1 MNDFGVV
8 KTEKEIKEKI
18 DEIEKVFSDIADC
31 IELYESEIVVK
42 TLKWVLGEIDFDDI
56 LED

>member
-1 MNDFGVV
+1 MQ
-8 KTEKEIKEKI
+8 TEKEIKEKI